1 MLLRIGSLQLTGS
14 PHFDSLFLGTMSMS
28 ADSLVVIP
36 ATKPAI
42 SELYIELG
50 KETTLLHRPKMDMVK
65 FQL

>member
-14 PHFDSLFLGTMSMS
+14 ALFDSLFLGTLSMS

-42 SELYIELG
+42 SELYIE
-50 KETTLLHRPKMDMVK
+50 
-65 FQL
+65 